1 MRAFIEKFPWIVD
14 SRHARRGSVPNMPRS
29 RRPCVYSPDP
39 RGTSCGH
46 RARRP
51 SNYMWSSKTDKASA
65 QMSDA
70 EEAWQCKEKK
80 TAVKFLC
87 IQCDRVVTHL
97 GWLEWWSISSI
108 LNGILARCQSATSII
123 QNGLQDLGIGQLVP
137 ACVWDKV
144 FADHSWPSSPLKLP
158 PDETAKE
165 RKVPR
170 KCRCKRP
177 GHLYLGHQPWSCRQH
192 LDDGSHADKN
202 DFQDTDAQQSKTQS
216 SEAALTVLNGVAV
229 LDTRKNGW

>member
-14 SRHARRGSVPNMPRS
+14 SRHARRGSVPNMPRF
-29 RRPCVYSPDP
+29 RRPCVYTPDA
-39 RGTSCGH
+39 RGTSYGH
-46 RARRP
+46 RARRA

-87 IQCDRVVTHL
+87 IQCDRVVAHL
-97 GWLEWWSISSI
+97 RWWSISSI
-108 LNGILARCQSATSII
+108 LNGFLPRCQSATSII

-177 GHLYLGHQPWSCRQH
+177 GHLYLGHQLQTTLRRWLRRWKEWLSGHRC
-192 LDDGSHADKN
+192 
-202 DFQDTDAQQSKTQS
+202 T
-216 SEAALTVLNGVAV
+216 ALLAE
-229 LDTRKNGW
+229 

>member
-14 SRHARRGSVPNMPRS
+14 SRHERRGSVPNMPRS

-39 RGTSCGH
+39 RGTSYGH

-170 KCRCKRP
+170 KCRCLTP
-177 GHLYLGHQPWSCRQH
+177 GTPLFRTPALKLQTTLRRWLTRWQEWLSGHRCT
-192 LDDGSHADKN
+192 A
-202 DFQDTDAQQSKTQS
+202 
-216 SEAALTVLNGVAV
+216 E
-229 LDTRKNGW
+229 